1 VSVGSPEKRERVL
14 DPIER
19 LSEVLF
25 GLIMVLSF
33 TLSISAATSG
43 NEEVRTVV
51 VGAVGCNLAWG
62 IVDAVMYLLAIL
74 FERGRGLTIGRAVR
88 ATSDPERGRELLAEA
103 LPQPLDQLFE
113 GPALEQARA
122 KLVAMPKIRERPHLT
137 GSDWS
142 GAIGVFFLVFLST
155 FPVVVPFLVF
165 SPVHRALR
173 ISNGVAIAMLYV
185 AGHMLGKYAGLKPF
199 LMGLVMV
206 AIGILLVGVTM
217 ALGG

>member
-1 VSVGSPEKRERVL
+1 MSVGGGTKRERVL

-43 NEEVRTVV
+43 HEEVRTVV
-51 VGAVGCNLAWG
+51 VGAIGCNFAWG
-62 IVDAVMYLLAIL
+62 IVDAVMYLLALL
-74 FERGRGLTIGRAVR
+74 FERGRGLAVARAVR
-88 ATSDPERGRELLAEA
+88 ATKDAARGRELIAEV
-103 LPQPLDQLFE
+103 LPDPLDQLFE
-113 GPALEQARA
+113 GAALEHARA
-122 KLVAMPKIRERPHLT
+122 KLVGLQRLRERPHLS
-137 GSDWS
+137 GKDWK
-142 GAIGVFFLVFLST
+142 AALGVFLLVFVST
-155 FPVVVPFLVF
+155 FPVVVPFLIF
-165 SPVHRALR
+165 SPVLRALR

-185 AGHMLGKYAGLKPF
+185 AGHLLGRYAGLRPV

-206 AIGILLVGVTM
+206 AIGVLLVGVTM